1 MWSIEFTASRHKFSL
16 KGLIE
21 SWGVVKRH
29 AATEINT
36 YSFFLAPF
44 FLKFLG
50 FLPAVIVS
58 SFVQILTERVP
69 FLLIISY

>member
-1 MWSIEFTASRHKFSL
+1 MILREVPSNVATRAS
-16 KGLIE
+16 
-21 SWGVVKRH
+21 
-29 AATEINT
+29 TDT
-36 YSFFLAPF
+36 YSFFFCPF

>member
-1 MWSIEFTASRHKFSL
+1 MHDADRNKFT
-16 KGLIE
+16 E
-21 SWGVVKRH
+21 SPKSVPQKHLYRRVK
-29 AATEINT
+29 AARKAAQPFKNT
-36 YSFFLAPF
+36 YSFFLLPF

-69 FLLIISY
+69 F